1 MQAYGFVGAPL
12 TAALVAWLQLGMLLA
27 VCRAGGHHRKCWG
40 GWTAEAWRGL
50 GPMCKLGAAGM
61 VRLPSGAAI
70 GCRSVGMYL
79 SIWHPHCR

>member
-40 GWTAEAWRGL
+40 GWTAEAWRGRL
-50 GPMCKLGAAGM
+50 RARDASGHRAGAADVTRG
-61 VRLPSGAAI
+61 V
-70 GCRSVGMYL
+70 
-79 SIWHPHCR
+79 